1 MFEFSRQ
8 NYFGGFQHPVT
19 YIFIIYK
26 LTLKIIGIK
35 IRVGVAASAI
45 CCPYLSRLG
54 EKTQKYGNYA
64 RTLKASHGSLGRAM
78 DLIPKPRTLKKVQ
91 LRDISWNLTPPT
103 PAHGP
108 RGHFIKAFFTPQYS
122 RENVGISRIDLHC
135 QKPLNSLNLMVFL
148 KFSISHYK
156 WSKSAVKS
164 GRFWDRGRLAGVWRS
179 AVWPGF
185 PPIV

>member
-1 MFEFSRQ
+1 
-8 NYFGGFQHPVT
+8 
-19 YIFIIYK
+19 
-26 LTLKIIGIK
+26 
-35 IRVGVAASAI
+35 
-45 CCPYLSRLG
+45 
-54 EKTQKYGNYA
+54 
-64 RTLKASHGSLGRAM
+64 M

-108 RGHFIKAFFTPQYS
+108 RCHFIKAFFTPQYS

-179 AVWPGF
+179 SVWQGF
-185 PPIV
+185 SATVGQSWKVQRTCSEWPWTWGQQPPRLFLSAPCDIGLSFRVLCTLVFSH

>member
-1 MFEFSRQ
+1 MDPSKEAVHSAW
-8 NYFGGFQHPVT
+8 
-19 YIFIIYK
+19 
-26 LTLKIIGIK
+26 LKI
-35 IRVGVAASAI
+35 
-45 CCPYLSRLG
+45 
-54 EKTQKYGNYA
+54 QKYGNYA

-185 PPIV
+185 PPIVPLRHSKKIIFVTYRWKMYPIQYILLQHMHNT

>member
-1 MFEFSRQ
+1 
-8 NYFGGFQHPVT
+8 
-19 YIFIIYK
+19 
-26 LTLKIIGIK
+26 
-35 IRVGVAASAI
+35 
-45 CCPYLSRLG
+45 
-54 EKTQKYGNYA
+54 
-64 RTLKASHGSLGRAM
+64 M

-103 PAHGP
+103 PAPGP

-179 AVWPGF
+179 SVWQGF
-185 PPIV
+185 SATVNVQARCKKCANLKFSHRSSGIWMLFVLTHTSKTWAFEQRWGKIQT

>member
-1 MFEFSRQ
+1 MLLLLQSA
-8 NYFGGFQHPVT
+8 
-19 YIFIIYK
+19 
-26 LTLKIIGIK
+26 TLIS
-35 IRVGVAASAI
+35 VDSAKKH
-45 CCPYLSRLG
+45 S
-54 EKTQKYGNYA
+54 YGNYA

-148 KFSISHYK
+148 KFSISHCK
-156 WSKSAVKS
+156 WSKFAVKS

-179 AVWPGF
+179 SVWQGF
-185 PPIV
+185 SATVFENTKSFSKLPYSPLLSPLMV

>member
-1 MFEFSRQ
+1 
-8 NYFGGFQHPVT
+8 
-19 YIFIIYK
+19 
-26 LTLKIIGIK
+26 
-35 IRVGVAASAI
+35 
-45 CCPYLSRLG
+45 
-54 EKTQKYGNYA
+54 
-64 RTLKASHGSLGRAM
+64 M

-135 QKPLNSLNLMVFL
+135 QKPLNSLNLMAIL
-148 KFSISHYK
+148 KYQISHWK
-156 WSKSAVKS
+156 CLKSAVKS

-179 AVWPGF
+179 SVWQGF
-185 PPIV
+185 SATVRRHESCEHTEALLFSAGLHGVPNPNPIIGFCLIPKLNGKSFGDKNFSFCTKCLNSLA

>member
-1 MFEFSRQ
+1 MDSSEEVV
-8 NYFGGFQHPVT
+8 HT
-19 YIFIIYK
+19 AW
-26 LTLKIIGIK
+26 LKI
-35 IRVGVAASAI
+35 
-45 CCPYLSRLG
+45 
-54 EKTQKYGNYA
+54 QKYGNYA

-164 GRFWDRGRLAGVWRS
+164 GRSWDRGRLAGVWRS
-179 AVWPGF
+179 SVWQGF
-185 PPIV
+185 SATVHIKRSFQLFNTFW

>member
-1 MFEFSRQ
+1 MDPSKEAVHSAW
-8 NYFGGFQHPVT
+8 
-19 YIFIIYK
+19 
-26 LTLKIIGIK
+26 LKI
-35 IRVGVAASAI
+35 
-45 CCPYLSRLG
+45 
-54 EKTQKYGNYA
+54 QKYGNYA

-179 AVWPGF
+179 SVWQGF
-185 PPIV
+185 SATVIMLQPWWLTISCFLCWFSLWLHLPYIVLCFL